1 MEQPSKVTQPT
12 DVAQTTEV
20 ETYPEASAISHILN
34 LKMAMPPQ
42 MPLAADSSMTQQ
54 PRQLASNYNNADA
67 YQQYGGTDIQDIIT
81 STYSAECFKLG
92 VAFLGLLMPLR
103 FNDNLKFQH
112 FLDLFDA
119 VVTYGQCEILG
130 KPDVEKT
137 EIKIFQ

>member
-1 MEQPSKVTQPT
+1 MEQPSKLTQPT

-67 YQQYGGTDIQDIIT
+67 YQQHGGTDIQDIIT
-81 STYSAECFKLG
+81 STYITECLKSG
-92 VAFLGLLMPLR
+92 VSFSGLFGSLR
-103 FNDNLKFQH
+103 FKYNAKFQH
-112 FLDLFDA
+112 
-119 VVTYGQCEILG
+119 
-130 KPDVEKT
+130 
-137 EIKIFQ
+137 